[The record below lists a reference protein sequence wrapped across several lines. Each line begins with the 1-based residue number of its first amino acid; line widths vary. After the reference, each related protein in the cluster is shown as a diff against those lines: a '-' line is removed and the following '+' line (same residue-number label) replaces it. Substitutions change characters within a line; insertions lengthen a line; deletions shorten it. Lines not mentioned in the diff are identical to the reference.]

1 VDDVSPPPNVQA
13 IDTTSGSTRGAR
25 VRGRSRPN
33 DENGPADDIRRRVP
47 DGGEGRQPDAPAEED
62 VRPSA
67 WARLVAR
74 AEGLRPAWKA
84 LIAYA
89 IYQTLAY
96 VTWVLPLVSRFARQ
110 SLGTGARDSRFYQW
124 DLAWTPFALAHH
136 LNPLHAGWVWAPS
149 GTTLAWSAF
158 IPGPAFVMWPITAA
172 FSPLVSMNVLLALS
186 PALAAWGAYLVCHR
200 LTRAFW
206 PSLAGGCLFGF
217 SSYLAANMVGY
228 LNLVL
233 IFPIPLLVYLVIRNV
248 EGSLGWVAFVLGFAA
263 TLVGLFSISTELFA
277 TSAVIG
283 GITFA
288 VAVLFGGALRE
299 RLWRT
304 GGLILLA
311 GGVAALA
318 LAPYLHDII
327 VHAPDQPVRPAAV
340 IAQADLWSLV
350 IPPVVIRAGGKAFDD
365 RLRELTPFPR
375 PNGQGYLGFAII
387 AMLAGFAITE
397 WRRRSTWLLIA
408 FVVTVTA
415 LTLGPVLHI
424 GGVPHGW
431 MPESL
436 FAHIR
441 LLRSVIPARF
451 AVFAFLGVGVIAAL
465 WVSRA
470 AGRSGLVR
478 WVIVAAAVI
487 SVFPRAP
494 VHLAPQKNP
503 AFFTSGQF
511 RDVLQQDEVAYPIPY
526 NTGDE
531 DLWQATADFWF
542 KLAQGYIGW
551 VPTDVD
557 SGPLAH
563 GLHGGGR
570 QRPIPPEEFRTWTAA
585 REVTAVIV
593 DDRALGRFRGMLEGA
608 GYAQVFAGGGVSVWR
623 PTG

>member
-1 VDDVSPPPNVQA
+1 VQA
-13 IDTTSGSTRGAR
+13 IETRNTSSNGAE
-25 VRGRSRPN
+25 VRGRTRPN

-47 DGGEGRQPDAPAEED
+47 DGSEGRQHAALAEEEA
-62 VRPSA
+62 RPSA

-74 AEGLRPAWKA
+74 AKGLRPAWKA

-89 IYQTLAY
+89 IYQALAF
-96 VTWVLPLVSRFARQ
+96 VTWVLPVVSRFASQ
-110 SLGTGARDSRFYQW
+110 SLGTGSRDSRYYQW
-124 DLAWTPFALAHH
+124 DLAWTPWALAHH
-136 LNPLHAGWVWAPS
+136 LNPLHVDWVFAPS

-158 IPGPAFVMWPITAA
+158 IPGPAIVMWPITAA
-172 FSPLVSMNVLLALS
+172 FSPLVSLNVLLALA
-186 PALAAWGAYLVCHR
+186 PALAAWSAYLVCHR
-200 LTRAFW
+200 LTHAFW

-248 EGSLGWVAFVLGFAA
+248 EGSLGWVAFVVGFAA

-277 TSAVIG
+277 TTALIG

-288 VAVLFGGALRE
+288 VAVLFGGELRG

-304 GGLILLA
+304 GGSILLA
-311 GGVAALA
+311 GGVAALV
-318 LAPYLHDII
+318 LAPYLHDI
-327 VHAPDQPVRPAAV
+327 VVNAPDQPVRPAAV

-350 IPPVVIRAGGKAFDD
+350 IPPEVIRAGGAAFDA
-365 RLRELTPFPR
+365 RLRQLTTFPR
-375 PNGQGYLGFAII
+375 PNGQAYLGFAVV
-387 AMLAGFAITE
+387 AMLVGFALTE
-397 WRRRSTWLLIA
+397 WRRRTTWLLIA
-408 FVVTVTA
+408 FVIAVTT
-415 LTLGPVLHI
+415 LTLGPVLRI

-431 MPESL
+431 MPESVL
-436 FAHIR
+436 SHVR

-465 WVSRA
+465 WLSRA
-470 AGRSGLVR
+470 TGRSRWIR
-478 WVIVAAAVI
+478 WVIVGAAVV
-487 SVFPRAP
+487 SVFPAAP
-494 VHLAPQKNP
+494 EHLPAQQNP

-511 RDVLQQDEVAYPIPY
+511 RDVVRQDEVAYAIPY

-531 DLWQATADFWF
+531 DLWQATSDFWF

-557 SGPLAH
+557 SGRLAH

-570 QRPIPPEEFRTWTAA
+570 QRQIPPEEFRTWTAA

-593 DDRALGRFRGMLEGA
+593 DDRALGRFREMLEGA
-608 GYAQVFAGGGVSVWR
+608 GFGPVFAGGGVSVWR